1 MITCRD
7 LETIEYK
14 SLSGVRKGC
23 YSLKVFI
30 SLYRITE
37 VNALLCVADLKNFQ
51 NLKCLKHFQYV
62 TNFSVRDIL
71 RLVYLW
77 CITVATKA
85 IFLIFEMLSNTLFH
99 EVIFI

>member
-37 VNALLCVADLKNFQ
+37 VNALLCVADLKKFSKFKMSQ
-51 NLKCLKHFQYV
+51 
-62 TNFSVRDIL
+62 TFSVC
-71 RLVYLW
+71 Y
-77 CITVATKA
+77 
-85 IFLIFEMLSNTLFH
+85 
-99 EVIFI
+99 